1 MASTNPLN
9 LRESFK
15 GLVVVSKYFGRL
27 LYRCDLFGMRTPS
40 AAISFKHRRYLWSYL
55 HIAKHIEF

>member
-1 MASTNPLN
+1 MAPTNPLN

-15 GLVVVSKYFGRL
+15 GLVVVSKYFERL
-27 LYRCDLFGMRTPS
+27 LYRCDLFGMRT